1 MQRTGRYVLAGFI
14 AVLLL
19 TVLTCT
25 VRAET
30 DDYGPMTEDVW
41 VLCQPNSFVWIRE
54 RPSGRS
60 PEAGYAECGDV
71 FETDGRKKNGFLHV
85 YASVET
91 GEGWIS
97 LGYIVW
103 EKPVR
108 VFETRHIDSKGRVNA
123 RRTIGGKR
131 RCWLK
136 DGDEI
141 KVYWMAE
148 WAVTN
153 KGFVKAEYIGTE

>member
-1 MQRTGRYVLAGFI
+1 MQRTCRNVLVGLI

-19 TVLTCT
+19 AFAVFAAL
-25 VRAET
+25 AEES
-30 DDYGPMTEDVW
+30 GSLTEDVW
-41 VLCQPNSFVWIRE
+41 VMCQPDSFVWIRE
-54 RPSGRS
+54 RPSGKS
-60 PEAGYAECGDV
+60 PEAGYAECGDT
-71 FETDGRKKNGFLHV
+71 FETDGSKKNGFLRI
-85 YASVET
+85 YASVEA

-103 EKPVR
+103 EKPIK

-123 RRTIGGKR
+123 RRTVNGKR
-131 RCWLK
+131 RCWLR
-136 DGDEI
+136 DGEEI

-153 KGFVKAEYIGTE
+153 KGFVKAEYIGAE

>member
-1 MQRTGRYVLAGFI
+1 MQRTGRNTLAGLM
-14 AVLLL
+14 AALLIL
-19 TVLTCT
+19 LAFGGQADEV
-25 VRAET
+25 
-30 DDYGPMTEDVW
+30 GPLTEDVW
-41 VLCQPNSFVWIRE
+41 VLCQPDSFVYIRQK
-54 RPSGRS
+54 PSGRS
-60 PEAGYAECGDV
+60 GDIGYAECGDV

-108 VFETRHIDSKGRVNA
+108 VFATRHIDSRGRVNA

-131 RCWLK
+131 RCWLR
-136 DGDEI
+136 DGDQI
-141 KVYWMAE
+141 RVYWMAE

-153 KGFVKAEYIGTE
+153 KGFVKAEYIGDE

>member
-1 MQRTGRYVLAGFI
+1 MQRTCRHVLVGLI
-14 AVLLL
+14 VVLLL
-19 TVLTCT
+19 TFAACAALT
-25 VRAET
+25 EES
-30 DDYGPMTEDVW
+30 GPLTEDVW
-41 VLCQPNSFVWIRE
+41 VMCQPDSFVWIRE
-54 RPSGRS
+54 RPSGKS
-60 PEAGYAECGDV
+60 PEAGYAECGDT
-71 FETDGRKKNGFLHV
+71 FETDGSKKNGFLRI
-85 YASVET
+85 YASVEA

-103 EKPVR
+103 EKPIK

-123 RRTIGGKR
+123 RRTVNGKR
-131 RCWLK
+131 RCWLR
-136 DGDEI
+136 DGEEI

>member
-1 MQRTGRYVLAGFI
+1 MQRTCRHVLVGLI

-19 TVLTCT
+19 AFVVCAAL
-25 VRAET
+25 AEES
-30 DDYGPMTEDVW
+30 GSLTEDVW
-41 VLCQPNSFVWIRE
+41 VMCQPDSFVWIRE
-54 RPSGRS
+54 RPSGKS
-60 PEAGYAECGDV
+60 PEAGYAECGDT
-71 FETDGRKKNGFLHV
+71 FETDGSKKNGFLRI
-85 YASVET
+85 YASVEA

-103 EKPVR
+103 EKPIK

-123 RRTIGGKR
+123 RRTVNGKR
-131 RCWLK
+131 RCWLC
-136 DGDEI
+136 DGEEI

-153 KGFVKAEYIGTE
+153 KGFVKAEYIGAE

>member
-1 MQRTGRYVLAGFI
+1 MQRTGRNALAGLM
-14 AVLLL
+14 AALLILLAFGGQADEVGPL
-19 TVLTCT
+19 T
-25 VRAET
+25 E
-30 DDYGPMTEDVW
+30 GVW
-41 VLCQPNSFVWIRE
+41 VLCQPDSFVYIRQK
-54 RPSGRS
+54 PSGRS
-60 PEAGYAECGDV
+60 GDIGYAECGDV

-103 EKPVR
+103 EKPVK
-108 VFETRHIDSKGRVNA
+108 VFATRRIDSRGRVNA

-131 RCWLK
+131 RCWLR
-136 DGDEI
+136 DGDQI
-141 KVYWMAE
+141 RVYWMAE

-153 KGFVKAEYIGTE
+153 KGFVKAEYIGDE

>member
-1 MQRTGRYVLAGFI
+1 M
-14 AVLLL
+14 
-19 TVLTCT
+19 
-25 VRAET
+25 
-30 DDYGPMTEDVW
+30 
-41 VLCQPNSFVWIRE
+41 LCQPDSFVYIRE
-54 RPSGRS
+54 CPSGRS

-71 FETDGRKKNGFLHV
+71 FETDGKKKNGFLHI
-85 YASVET
+85 YASVEA

-103 EKPVR
+103 EKPAR

-123 RRTIGGKR
+123 RRTVNGNR
-131 RCWLK
+131 RCWLR
-136 DGDEI
+136 GGEEI

-153 KGFVKAEYIGTE
+153 KGFVKAEYIGAE

>member
-1 MQRTGRYVLAGFI
+1 MQRTGRHVLAGLI
-14 AVLLL
+14 AVLLI
-19 TVLTCT
+19 TVL
-25 VRAET
+25 VFAVFAEE
-30 DDYGPMTEDVW
+30 YGPITENVW
-41 VLCQPNSFVWIRE
+41 VLCQPDSFVYIRE

-60 PEAGYAECGDV
+60 QEAGRAECGDV
-71 FETDGRKKNGFLHV
+71 FETEGKKTNGFLHV
-85 YASVET
+85 YAAVEA

-103 EKPVR
+103 EKPEP
-108 VFETRHIDSKGRVNA
+108 VFETRHIKSRGRVNA

-153 KGFVKAEYIGTE
+153 KGFVKAEYIGAE

>member
-1 MQRTGRYVLAGFI
+1 M
-14 AVLLL
+14 
-19 TVLTCT
+19 
-25 VRAET
+25 
-30 DDYGPMTEDVW
+30 
-41 VLCQPNSFVWIRE
+41 
-54 RPSGRS
+54 
-60 PEAGYAECGDV
+60 
-71 FETDGRKKNGFLHV
+71 
-85 YASVET
+85 YASVEA

-97 LGYIVW
+97 LWYIVW

-123 RRTIGGKR
+123 RRTVNGKR

-141 KVYWMAE
+141 TVYWMAE

-153 KGFVKAEYIGTE
+153 KGFVKAEYIGVE